1 MIWLRR
7 AVLAALVIGL
17 AGILVQTTLFMIQG
31 PAVASSPTPQK
42 MRGLVASKADVQRDQ
57 ADAQQWHLFGRYE
70 GATDQGVNANISSA
84 RETELELALLGIFY
98 QAQNKAQRWVII
110 AQPDEPNILYG
121 PGDTLPGGAILE
133 AIHPDHAV
141 LRHDGVSQR
150 LSLVDLE
157 AVGGID
163 VEVDQN
169 DETEEG
175 NHKLLTQRAKIL
187 DELNLEPVSDRA
199 PEGYRVVEAPPNDKN
214 PFALHEGDII
224 LSANGYPLG
233 TKDDDILAKQVAESL
248 GRAQVVVLRD
258 DARIEVN
265 LDKPVVAHE

>member
-7 AVLAALVIGL
+7 AMLSALVIGL

-42 MRGLVASKADVQRDQ
+42 MRALVASKADDPRGQ

-70 GATDQGVNANISSA
+70 GATDQGVNANIFSG
-84 RETELELALLGIFY
+84 RETELELALLGIFH

-110 AQPDEPNILYG
+110 APPDEPNLLYG

-141 LRHDGVSQR
+141 LRHDGVSER
-150 LSLVDLE
+150 LSLVVME
-157 AVGGID
+157 AMGGIED
-163 VEVDQN
+163 VASEDDDTGQG
-169 DETEEG
+169 DE
-175 NHKLLTQRAKIL
+175 KLLTQRAKIL
-187 DELNLEPVSDRA
+187 DELNLEPVNEQA
-199 PEGYRVVEAPPNDKN
+199 AEGYKVLEAPPADKN
-214 PFALHEGDII
+214 PYGLQKGDII

-233 TKDDDILAKQVAESL
+233 TMADDILAKRVADRRGS
-248 GRAQVVVLRD
+248 AQVIIVRGSSQIQIDYEL
-258 DARIEVN
+258 
-265 LDKPVVAHE
+265 

>member
-7 AVLAALVIGL
+7 AVLSMLVIGL

-42 MRGLVASKADVQRDQ
+42 MRALVAPKADDPRGQ

-110 AQPDEPNILYG
+110 AQPDEPNLLYG
-121 PGDTLPGGAILE
+121 PGDRLPGGAILE
-133 AIHPDHAV
+133 VIHPDHAM
-141 LRHDGVSQR
+141 LRHDGVSER
-150 LSLVDLE
+150 LSLVDME
-157 AVGGID
+157 AMGGIED
-163 VEVDQN
+163 VAGEDGDTGQGE
-169 DETEEG
+169 DE
-175 NHKLLTQRAKIL
+175 LLTQRAKIL
-187 DELNLEPVSDRA
+187 KELNLEPVNEHA
-199 PEGYRVVEAPPNDKN
+199 AEGYQVLETPPEDKN
-214 PFALHEGDII
+214 PYGLQKGDII

-233 TKDDDILAKQVAESL
+233 AKAEDILAKQVAETL
-248 GRAQVVVLRD
+248 GRAQVIVLRGTTRMEID
-258 DARIEVN
+258 LNR
-265 LDKPVVAHE
+265 

>member
-1 MIWLRR
+1 M
-7 AVLAALVIGL
+7 LVIGL

-42 MRGLVASKADVQRDQ
+42 MRALVAPKADDPRGQ

-133 AIHPDHAV
+133 AIHPDHAM
-141 LRHDGVSQR
+141 LRHEGVSER
-150 LSLVDLE
+150 LSLANLE
-157 AVGGID
+157 AMGGIED
-163 VEVDQN
+163 VAGQHDDSGPG
-169 DETEEG
+169 DE
-175 NHKLLTQRAKIL
+175 KLQTQRARIL
-187 DELNLEPVSDRA
+187 KELNLKPVNEHA
-199 PEGYRVVEAPPNDKN
+199 AEGYRVLETPPDEKN
-214 PFALHEGDII
+214 PYGLQKGDII

-233 TKDDDILAKQVAESL
+233 AKAEDILAKQVAESL
-248 GRAQVVVLRD
+248 GRAQVLVVRGGTRVEID
-258 DARIEVN
+258 IQR
-265 LDKPVVAHE
+265 